1 MDEKRCEWCGTVS
14 PAEAEKCTLCRI
26 PFSAPVPPP
35 QDWSHL
41 TGNIP
46 VITAPL
52 LETPPAGEPGAP
64 GVAHVA
70 AAPAPAPES
79 DPAPAPQV
87 EPVAAPEPVSA
98 SAPEPVAAPLVP
110 QQAQREPLVQPVPAL
125 QGTPAVESLGE
136 QGAPAAALPPALA
149 APEPPAVPDVVPSIA
164 EMVATVVR
172 PEPAETEIP
181 GWRAPD
187 DPTLRVFADRLE
199 ERERRRSGSSAGAR
213 GRRRQRRLARLL
225 VWLVAIG
232 LIVACV
238 ILAPARLPSF

>member
-1 MDEKRCEWCGTVS
+1 MDEKRCEWCGTLS
-14 PAEAEKCTLCRI
+14 PAAAEKCTLCRI

-52 LETPPAGEPGAP
+52 LETPAVPS
-64 GVAHVA
+64 
-70 AAPAPAPES
+70 PAPEAPAS
-79 DPAPAPQV
+79 PEAEVAHTPSLAPAAVETSAPAPQPD
-87 EPVAAPEPVSA
+87 PVAAPV
-98 SAPEPVAAPLVP
+98 VP
-110 QQAQREPLVQPVPAL
+110 QQTQREPLVQPVVAL
-125 QGTPAVESLGE
+125 QGSPASLDPAGE
-136 QGAPAAALPPALA
+136 QAAPAAAVPAAFA
-149 APEPPAVPDVVPSIA
+149 APEVVTPEVVPSIA
-164 EMVATVVR
+164 EMVATAVR
-172 PEPAETEIP
+172 PDAPETEIP

-199 ERERRRSGSSAGAR
+199 ERERRRSSSTARAR
-213 GRRRQRRLARLL
+213 GRRRHRRTARLL

-232 LIVACV
+232 LIAACV